1 MKSTKG
7 TAAARARL
15 MTTTLL
21 AGFAAIATPVA
32 LGVIATAIPNIA
44 SAQDYTSGT
53 LGGTVVN
60 SSGQPLAGAQVTVKS
75 TAQGFTREVT
85 TDNNGQFRV
94 PLIPQGTYSVSI
106 NKVGYRP
113 TSDGAL
119 GVRAGG
125 ESNYNFTL
133 TSADETVSEIVIT
146 ATANPQLDF
155 SQTTTGLS
163 LDVEELQKQVPIGRN
178 VTSLALLAPGAV
190 EGSSTNFRGQSSI
203 SGASVAENAF
213 YLNGLNI
220 TNFDNYI
227 GGSAVPFDF
236 YKSIE
241 VKTGGYSAEYGRATG
256 GIVNAVSKSGS
267 NDFTFAVHG
276 NWTPASLESPQKDT
290 YQVRGKLRETNN
302 KDLVIEAGGPIIK
315 DRLFFY
321 GLAQFN
327 DNEARNA
334 SISGGSYNVDRMKDP
349 FYGVKLDGY
358 ITDRQHLEFTL
369 IDTQRVTK
377 RESFAYSFA
386 NDTDTIGAALPGTR
400 FENGAT
406 SYVAKYTGT
415 FTDWFTLSAAYG
427 LNKDRSATR
436 SALSSSPLVQSSIA
450 AGPTNSTATRRVSFQ
465 NAAAQDAPRNTSRE
479 FYRVDAD
486 LYFNLFGDHH
496 IRAGFDRENLS
507 LTHQSVR
514 NGGGNFVYR
523 EGSATDP
530 RGVAAGRYY
539 LDVRTFTG
547 GGSYSSRNQ
556 GIYIQD
562 SWDVLPTLTLNL
574 GLRRDQFQNRGING
588 QDGTK
593 GPVFVEF
600 DNESAAR
607 IGFTWDPGNDGAN
620 KIFGNYGRYYLP
632 VASNTA
638 YRQASAILD
647 QTSYFLLPT
656 GFQLYVPG
664 TTTVNTAFVNP
675 VTGLP
680 LAGLG
685 TQITGFTNSAICLA
699 GGVGTAGI
707 RGCTVRNNGTIQ
719 PFEANVSKNL
729 KSTADDEYILGYERR
744 FDSLWKAGV
753 TLTYRK
759 SLRAA
764 DDVSV
769 DYAVQA
775 YCKANNIANCE
786 DVYSGFHQ
794 YTIINPGL
802 AQTITLADPLPGE
815 TTVRTIN
822 FTADQLR
829 YPKVDRQYIGL
840 QFQFAREF
848 DGKWAL
854 NGSYTL
860 SESKG
865 NYEGYVKTDYAGGQ
879 TDAGITA
886 DFDTPGLTEGAY
898 GLLPNHRA
906 HVFKA
911 FGSYQV
917 FDNFLVGANALVS
930 SGRKYGC
937 MGFNPN
943 DPILNSAYGAL
954 SHYCAG
960 KISPRGSV
968 FSDPWTYRLDLSARY
983 TVPSFGFLPE
993 NGLTLRADI
1002 FNVFNTRKTVESNE
1016 FGELNSGAPNN
1027 NFRDSLAYMPPRS
1040 VRLGFDLVF

>member
-1 MKSTKG
+1 MKSKKG
-7 TAAARARL
+7 SAAARARL

-21 AGFAAIATPVA
+21 AGFAAVATPVA
-32 LGVIATAIPNIA
+32 LGVIATAMPTIA

-53 LGGTVVN
+53 LAGTVVN
-60 SSGQPLAGAQVTVKS
+60 SSGQPIAGAQVTVKS
-75 TAQGFTREVT
+75 AAQGFTRELT

-94 PLIPQGTYSVSI
+94 PLIPQGAYAVSI
-106 NKVGYRP
+106 NKTGYKP

-133 TSADETVSEIVIT
+133 TAADETVSEVVIT

-155 SQTTTGLS
+155 SQTTTGLAI
-163 LDVEELQKQVPIGRN
+163 DVEDLQKQVPVGRN
-178 VTSLALLAPGAV
+178 ITALTLLAPGTV
-190 EGSSTNFRGQSSI
+190 EGSSTNFRGQTSI

-227 GGSAVPFDF
+227 GGSRVPFEF
-236 YKSIE
+236 YKSVE

-256 GIVNAVSKSGS
+256 GIINAVSKSGS

-276 NWTPASLESPQKDT
+276 NWSPASLESPQKDT
-290 YQVRGKLRETNN
+290 YQTRGKLRETNN

-327 DNEARNA
+327 DNESRGA
-334 SISGGSYNVDRMKDP
+334 SIAAGSYNVDRMKDP

-369 IDTQRVTK
+369 INTARVTK
-377 RESFAYSFA
+377 RESFAYTFA
-386 NDTDTIGAALPGTR
+386 NNTDTIGAALPGTR
-400 FENGAT
+400 FEDGAT

-427 LNKDRSATR
+427 LNKDRAATR

-450 AGPTNSTATRRVSFQ
+450 AGPTNSTATRRVSVQ
-465 NAAAQDAPRNTSRE
+465 NAAAQDAPRYTSRE
-479 FYRVDAD
+479 FYRVDGD
-486 LYFNLFGDHH
+486 LYFSLFGDHH
-496 IRAGFDRENLS
+496 IRAGYDRENLS
-507 LTHQSVR
+507 LTHQSTR
-514 NGGGNFVYR
+514 NGGGNYVYR

-530 RGVAAGRYY
+530 RGVPAGRYY
-539 LDVRTFTG
+539 LDVRTFLG

-556 GIYIQD
+556 AIYIQD

-574 GLRRDQFQNRGING
+574 GVRRDQFQNRGINLN
-588 QDGTK
+588 GTK

-600 DNESAAR
+600 DNEVAAR
-607 IGFTWDPGNDGAN
+607 VGFTWDPGNDGAN

-647 QTSYFLLPT
+647 QTSYFLLPA

-680 LAGLG
+680 LSGIG
-685 TQITGFTNSAICLA
+685 TQITGFPNSAICLA
-699 GGVGTAGI
+699 GGVGTAGL

-719 PFEANVSKNL
+719 PFAANVSKNL

-775 YCKANNIANCE
+775 YCKANKIAGCE

-802 AQTITLADPLPGE
+802 AQTITLSDPLPGE

-829 YPKVDRQYIGL
+829 YPKVDRQYIAL
-840 QFQFAREF
+840 QFQFDRAF

-898 GLLPNHRA
+898 GLLPNHRG

-917 FDNFLVGANALVS
+917 FDNFLVGANALVT

-954 SHYCAG
+954 SHYCDG
-960 KISPRGSV
+960 KVTPRGSV
-968 FSDPWTYRLDLSARY
+968 FSDPWTYRVDLSARY
-983 TVPSFGFLPE
+983 TVPSFGLLPE

-1002 FNVFNTRKTVESNE
+1002 FNVFNTRRTVETNE
-1016 FGELNSGAPNN
+1016 FGELDSGAKNN
-1027 NFRDSLAYMPPRS
+1027 NFRAPLAYMPPRS